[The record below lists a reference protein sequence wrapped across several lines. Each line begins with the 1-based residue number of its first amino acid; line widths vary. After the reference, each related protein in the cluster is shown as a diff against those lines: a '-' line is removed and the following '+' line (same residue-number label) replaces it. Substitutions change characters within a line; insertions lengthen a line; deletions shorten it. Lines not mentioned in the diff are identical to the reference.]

1 MTNTVP
7 WGQQGAAFDPGRPIP
22 MLTCRLIKPQSPRGL
37 GRAWHGLGSEAPSE
51 LPCHGEEDGADDQGV
66 KQNAQGPGD
75 RVAQH
80 GGAFA
85 AESGAE
91 GGSIGI
97 DGLGELLLV
106 IGE

>member
-1 MTNTVP
+1 
-7 WGQQGAAFDPGRPIP
+7 

-37 GRAWHGLGSEAPSE
+37 GRAWHGLGLGSEAPSE
-51 LPCHGEEDGADDQGV
+51 LPCHGEEDGADDQGA

-80 GGAFA
+80 GAAFA
-85 AESGAE
+85 AEIGAE
-91 GGSIGI
+91 GGFLGI
-97 DGLGELLLV
+97 DGLGKLLLV